1 MDAKIS
7 TLKPTDNSRLML
19 DTLDMIRQLPPDKQE
34 MVLMQVFGMATM
46 ALMAWQQIRARCW
59 RYG

>member
-1 MDAKIS
+1 MDNGKKI
-7 TLKPTDNSRLML
+7 TVMQPTDNSRLML

-46 ALMAWQQIRARCW
+46 ALMLEANKSA
-59 RYG
+59 

>member
-1 MDAKIS
+1 MENTKKIAVMQ
-7 TLKPTDNSRLML
+7 PTDNSRLML

-46 ALMAWQQIRARCW
+46 ALLIEVNKTA
-59 RYG
+59 